1 MDMPESKQNNPHKN
15 VEKYAAIKR
24 FLEGPEGTMIR
35 SVLTQFE
42 RKLGWNTFSDVY
54 KYDIEEPA
62 EADKERNRIRP
73 VIEDGTD
80 DQEIGL
86 ELSKLYPNAHPS
98 SVHIQ
103 ICFKVDE
110 NDFSLKGFL
119 VTYYDDWHRSNLVL
133 LGNRDPRNWASQR
146 VTTGTSQEELISA
159 VQDAIDHPSFRP
171 SY

>member
-15 VEKYAAIKR
+15 VEKYAAIGRLLK
-24 FLEGPEGTMIR
+24 GPEGTMIR

-54 KYDIEEPA
+54 KYDIEEPT

-73 VIEDGTD
+73 VIEDDKD
-80 DQEIGL
+80 DQEIGF
-86 ELSKLYPNAHPS
+86 ELSKLYPDARPS
-98 SVHIQ
+98 PVHIQ
-103 ICFKVDE
+103 ICCKVDE
-110 NDFSLKGFL
+110 NDFSLKGHV
-119 VTYYDDWHRSNLVL
+119 VTYYDEWHRGNLVL
-133 LGNRDPRNWASQR
+133 LGHRDPKNWASQR

-159 VQDAIDHPSFRP
+159 VQDAIDHPPFLP